1 MPGDYKWVFG
11 EISQRSKYVEFH
23 FLLKNHNTTF
33 VSGEPQVCYDMLG
46 NATVPQSAPHVQL
59 HSATTQPQ
67 FDMLGNPI
75 GDSSPEPEQQ
85 QQQQPAVNENT
96 INGINIVGVVNT
108 ESTENQPE
116 EKQGKKIDDFSQ
128 EIWTSKFLLKNWK

>member
-1 MPGDYKWVFG
+1 MSNFTL
-11 EISQRSKYVEFH
+11 I
-23 FLLKNHNTTF
+23 KNDNITF
-33 VSGEPQVCYDMLG
+33 VLGEPQVCYDMLG

-59 HSATTQPQ
+59 HSTTTQPQ

-85 QQQQPAVNENT
+85 QQPAVNENT

-108 ESTENQPE
+108 ELTENQTE
-116 EKQGKKIDDFSQ
+116 EKQGKEKIDEYLQ
-128 EIWTSKFLLKNWK
+128 EFLTS